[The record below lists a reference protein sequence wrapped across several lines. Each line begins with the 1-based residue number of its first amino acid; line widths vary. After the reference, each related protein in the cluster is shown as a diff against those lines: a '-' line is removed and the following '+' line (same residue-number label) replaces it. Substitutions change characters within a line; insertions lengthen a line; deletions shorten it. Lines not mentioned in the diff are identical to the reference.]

1 MRTGEIVGGHEPF
14 PVKSP
19 LTVDS
24 DRTGVNDIDSGKVDD
39 SVSSQRCCRTTS
51 GAPGKKNCQSRK
63 HKQVAKEH
71 CTDCNFPAL
80 GTLRS
85 PKFAT
90 FMPIMESILAG
101 VNFFAPY

>member
-24 DRTGVNDIDSGKVDD
+24 DRTGVDDIDSGKVYD

-51 GAPGKKNCQSRK
+51 GAPGKKNRQRRK
-63 HKQVAKEH
+63 RKQVAKEH
-71 CTDCNFPAL
+71 CPDCNFPAL

-101 VNFFAPY
+101 VNFFAP